1 MAIQEFCLELDP
13 IPLEL
18 DPIPYQWNCRRAKKA
33 VDSSL
38 GRIHINRIVTKESQV
53 SWVG

>member
-1 MAIQEFCLELDP
+1 MAIPEFC
-13 IPLEL
+13 LEL

-38 GRIHINRIVTKESQV
+38 GRIHINRIVTKESKV

>member
-1 MAIQEFCLELDP
+1 MAIQEFC
-13 IPLEL
+13 LEL

-38 GRIHINRIVTKESQV
+38 GRIHINRIVTKESKV
-53 SWVG
+53 SWVEVSSLF